1 MSLLPQSA
9 SERQDLRSASMTPI
23 TAMDQEH
30 LSGAIAEI
38 EKASVLLRRSEPS
51 LEVGLPSEPAGAERR
66 AYWSVWILIGTIWI
80 LAILVVASG
89 EPCRRD

>member
-1 MSLLPQSA
+1 MSLLPQPA

-51 LEVGLPSEPAGAERR
+51 LEVSGFRASLPEPSAEPTGRFG
-66 AYWSVWILIGTIWI
+66 S
-80 LAILVVASG
+80 
-89 EPCRRD
+89 